1 MSSVLD
7 PPRSSPYRPPRP
19 KLLVAG
25 VAIAVVALGL
35 LFAAQQLLPT
45 TSSVRRITVTNPT
58 PFHLEIDATGV
69 GKAHS
74 VTLGAI
80 GREQDKTFDDVIDQ
94 GDQWIFRFSS
104 GATAAGEMRIPRSQL
119 EQSDWKLTVSP
130 DVANRLRT
138 AGVPESPRE

>member
-7 PPRSSPYRPPRP
+7 PPRSSPSRSPRP
-19 KLLVAG
+19 KVIITAVA
-25 VAIAVVALGL
+25 AAVVAVGL
-35 LFAAQQLLPT
+35 LLAAQQLLPS
-45 TSSVRRITVTNPT
+45 TSSVRQITVTNPT
-58 PFHLEIDATGV
+58 PFHLEIDVTGV

-104 GATAAGEMRIPRSQL
+104 GTTDAGEMRIPRSEL
-119 EQSDWKLTVSP
+119 EQNHWKLKVSN
-130 DVANRLRT
+130 DIGARLRT